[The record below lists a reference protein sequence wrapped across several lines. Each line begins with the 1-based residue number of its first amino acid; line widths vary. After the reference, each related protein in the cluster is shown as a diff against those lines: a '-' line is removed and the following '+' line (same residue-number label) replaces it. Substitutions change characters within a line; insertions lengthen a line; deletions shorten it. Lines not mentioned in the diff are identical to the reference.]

1 MNSGITA
8 EAYRKVEM
16 DKWGS
21 RDHTRILHPRI
32 DSIGILVF
40 IKDSRGG
47 AVRAASAELAELEVY
62 TYRTQSILYTND
74 LALLSLAFLSRLL
87 KIVVSPPSDRS
98 QDSRIS

>member
-1 MNSGITA
+1 MGQQRSYLDFTP
-8 EAYRKVEM
+8 AYRFDRYTGFYQGFE
-16 DKWGS
+16 
-21 RDHTRILHPRI
+21 
-32 DSIGILVF
+32 
-40 IKDSRGG
+40 GG